1 MPVGVDARL
10 SFHCA
15 GCGRELIA
23 GLEVAGLEAPCPS
36 CGAMVQAPIIGAA
49 RPPEPAPAP
58 AVAAARP
65 SKVDSVPK
73 RHGGRIRADGNHDRR
88 QIENRENVGL
98 LRIILSVGLVL
109 AICAVVVLV
118 LRSRFSG

>member
-1 MPVGVDARL
+1 MTSISPMPVGVNARL
-10 SFHCA
+10 GFHCP

-36 CGAMVQAPIIGAA
+36 CGTIVQAPILGT
-49 RPPEPAPAP
+49 PPAPAP
-58 AVAAARP
+58 APP
-65 SKVDSVPK
+65 SKVDSIPE
-73 RHGGRIRADGNHDRR
+73 RHGGRIRPDGNLDQRHI
-88 QIENRENVGL
+88 QKREDAGL

-118 LRSRFSG
+118 LRSHFSG